1 MAPMSS
7 PASDR
12 LLVGGG
18 AASVGLN
25 LLVLVWAPLC
35 RAVGVKEVG
44 RAGRV
49 GRAKGEDVGGK
60 WDPEESG

>member
-7 PASDR
+7 PALGR
-12 LLVGGG
+12 MLVGDG

-25 LLVLVWAPLC
+25 LLVLFWAPPC

-44 RAGRV
+44 RARRL

-60 WDPEESG
+60 WDPEEGG